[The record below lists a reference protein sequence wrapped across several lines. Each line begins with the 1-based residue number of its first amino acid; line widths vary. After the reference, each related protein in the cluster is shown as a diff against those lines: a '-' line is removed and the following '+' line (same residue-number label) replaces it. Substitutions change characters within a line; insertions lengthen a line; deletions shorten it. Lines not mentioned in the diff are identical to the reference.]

1 MCLAAYSKF
10 DLHLQDQSEPQS
22 LQQWTPCYMLAVKQL
37 CMDRWIFW
45 KQRVLSAVLCDSR
58 CLVMQ
63 KALGKAG
70 CEQHHGPTELC
81 PCKGGTTSP
90 GPIYESGH
98 TWEPRWLCTA
108 DLLNSRGESDEVL
121 KWNEDM
127 ERWERVWKSSNTASM
142 PRVFEKIF
150 SPLTKGIQCSPPGI
164 EADVPG
170 TSLAVCCKNIWL
182 FT

>member
-1 MCLAAYSKF
+1 
-10 DLHLQDQSEPQS
+10 
-22 LQQWTPCYMLAVKQL
+22 
-37 CMDRWIFW
+37 
-45 KQRVLSAVLCDSR
+45 
-58 CLVMQ
+58 MQ
-63 KALGKAG
+63 KASGKAG

-81 PCKGGTTSP
+81 PCKGRTTSP
-90 GPIYESGH
+90 GAIYESGH
-98 TWEPRWLCTA
+98 TWEPSWLCTA

-170 TSLAVCCKNIWL
+170 TSLPVCRENIWL